1 MHESAHCINLQR
13 ADFYIRMLNLLQYIT
28 QYVII
33 IHAKIYSKTEVFAM
47 NMTDTEFVKKY
58 RVRTC

>member
-1 MHESAHCINLQR
+1 MYESARCINLQR

-33 IHAKIYSKTEVFAM
+33 IHAKIYSKTEVFS
-47 NMTDTEFVKKY
+47 NEY
-58 RVRTC
+58 E